1 MNLKYILRRL
11 ILSILIM
18 LGVITIVF
26 VISHLIPGDPAAVM
40 AGREASKEAIQKIRQ
55 EFGLDRPI
63 YVQYMIYLEQLI
75 LHQNMGKSIHTW
87 RPVSQD
93 IREYFPATLEL
104 VTFSMVLTLCI
115 GIFLGVLSAVKK
127 EKIEDHLTRLM
138 ALSGVSMP
146 IFWLGLLLQFL
157 LSYIFKVF
165 PLGERISI
173 DVVTVQSFHKITGLY
188 LLDGIL
194 TLNWTVFKDSLVHL
208 LLPALTLSFG
218 SSAQIIRMTRA
229 SMLEVL
235 GKDYIR
241 AARAAGISFAKVVF
255 KHALRNAILPTLTLG
270 GMVYG
275 YLLGGTVLIET
286 IFSWPG
292 LGRYMVDSIFT
303 LDFPAIVG
311 VTLLYSGIVVFFN
324 LVVDIV
330 YLSINPRIRL

>member
-11 ILSILIM
+11 TLSIFIM
-18 LGVITIVF
+18 LGVVSIVF
-26 VISHLIPGDPAAVM
+26 VISHVIPGDPAAVM
-40 AGREASKEAIQKIRQ
+40 AGREAGKEAIQKIRQ
-55 EFGLDRPI
+55 EFGLDKPLF
-63 YVQYMIYLEQLI
+63 VQYVIYLQQLI
-75 LHQNMGKSIHTW
+75 FHQNLGKSIHTW

-127 EKIEDHLTRLM
+127 EKIPDHLTRLM
-138 ALSGVSMP
+138 ALSGVSVP
-146 IFWLGLLLQFL
+146 IFWLGLLLQFFL
-157 LSYIFKVF
+157 CYIFKVF
-165 PLGERISI
+165 PLNERVSI
-173 DVVTVQSFHKITGLY
+173 NVITAYPLHKITGIY

-194 TLNWTVFKDSLVHL
+194 TLNWPVFKDSLLHL
-208 LLPALTLSFG
+208 LLPALTLSYG
-218 SSAQIIRMTRA
+218 SSAQIIRMTRT

-235 GKDYIR
+235 NKDYIR
-241 AARAAGISFAKVVF
+241 AARAAGISFTKVVF
-255 KHALRNAILPTLTLG
+255 VHALRNAILPTLTLG

-303 LDFPAIVG
+303 LDFPAIIG
-311 VTLLYSGIVVFFN
+311 VTLLYSGIVVILN
-324 LVVDIV
+324 IVVDII